1 MVKPEIGLSMLYCLD
16 KPFKYVLTCLLDL
29 NVKHIE
35 LTDEGLHALT
45 KNRIKKLK
53 EIATSHNLDFTV
65 HAPWAN
71 VNIATISPVLRRA
84 VLKRLK
90 QSLVLSGQLNCRLW
104 LFHPGF
110 QSGLDRFYPGKDW
123 QLHLDSVRSLLKVA
137 RQEGVTIA
145 IENIPEPFPALM
157 KSVDDFDRFYNDLN
171 DDIGMVLDVAHANL
185 NNQISDFIEQ
195 FSQKIIHMHLSDNY
209 GTSDQHLGIGYGSL
223 DWKSF
228 AKAVKKAQY
237 DKLLIIESTDHP
249 HESVQYLNKLF
260 A

>member
-1 MVKPEIGLSMLYCLD
+1 MVKPEIGLSMLFCLD
-16 KPFKYVLTCLLDL
+16 KPFKHVLACLPDL

-35 LTDEGLHALT
+35 LTDEGLHTLT

-53 EIATSHNLDFTV
+53 EIGNSHDLDFTV

-71 VNIATISPVLRRA
+71 VNIASISPVLRRA

-90 QSLVLSGQLNCRLW
+90 QSLVLSGQLDCRLW

-123 QLHLDSVRSLLKVA
+123 ELNLDSVRSLIKVA
-137 RQEGVTIA
+137 QQEEITIA

-157 KSVDDFDRFYNDLN
+157 KSVDDFHRFYQDLN

-185 NNQISDFIEQ
+185 NHQITDFIQQ
-195 FSQKIIHMHLSDNY
+195 FSQKIIHMHLSDNQ

-223 DWKSF
+223 NWQDF
-228 AKAVKKAQY
+228 AKEVKKAQY
-237 DKLLIIESTDHP
+237 DKLLIIESVDHP
-249 HESVQYLNKLF
+249 QESIQYLNRLF